1 MRLNGKV
8 FERVQMMTADQ
19 AKAADQAQVKFRGTP
34 EGAWLK
40 VDYYDKPVVY
50 FTPVIMVPKGN
61 PKNVRTVQDM
71 ARPGVRVALGHP
83 EALAVG
89 PLTKR
94 ILKRAGVWEKIR
106 PNVVMEAGCIPELT
120 NAVVV
125 KGADAGIMWDASALQ
140 VKQWVDIVPIPAE
153 LNEVAEVLL
162 ATLKFSEDPEEA
174 RRFLDF
180 VASDDA
186 KAIFERMEFS
196 TKRPSGIR
204 LAPLEGPEVNA
215 G

>member
-1 MRLNGKV
+1 
-8 FERVQMMTADQ
+8 MTADQ

-125 KGADAGIMWDASALQ
+125 KD
-140 VKQWVDIVPIPAE
+140 VPQ
-153 LNEVAEVLL
+153 EVTHARARVFLL
-162 ATLKFSEDPEEA
+162 G
-174 RRFLDF
+174 
-180 VASDDA
+180 V
-186 KAIFERMEFS
+186 
-196 TKRPSGIR
+196 IR
-204 LAPLEGPEVNA
+204 LVPRRNTAASSSLNA
-215 G
+215 GKSNL

>member
-1 MRLNGKV
+1 M
-8 FERVQMMTADQ
+8 Q
-19 AKAADQAQVKFRGTP
+19 AVKRGY
-34 EGAWLK
+34 
-40 VDYYDKPVVY
+40 VDEYKPVFY